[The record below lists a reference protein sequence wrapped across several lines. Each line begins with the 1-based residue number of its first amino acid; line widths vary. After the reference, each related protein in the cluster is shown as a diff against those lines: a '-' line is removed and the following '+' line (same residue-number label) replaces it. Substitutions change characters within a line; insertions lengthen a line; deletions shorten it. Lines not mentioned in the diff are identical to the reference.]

1 MEKRSLQSGNTF
13 FPVMERRLAGFPAAV
28 TFWNSA
34 LRRARGNESKNSD
47 MNSRVKPFQMGRM
60 QWIFWEIKHKPF
72 FLIRRSLLIFIRTA
86 PHQYSKGSFRLS
98 LMQRPNIM
106 SMNLK
111 KRRN

>member
-13 FPVMERRLAGFPAAV
+13 FPVMERRLTGSPAALA
-28 TFWNSA
+28 FWNSA
-34 LRRARGNESKNSD
+34 MGRARRNEYLKISTKWSAKSFR
-47 MNSRVKPFQMGRM
+47 MRRM
-60 QWIFWEIKHKPF
+60 QGIFCEIKHKPF